1 MSDFDYS
8 STYACAPRP
17 PGTTDV
23 LQWLQTWLNVRTER
37 RRTSFQLFAPPRQR
51 ARAEGK
57 VLK

>member
-23 LQWLQTWLNVRTER
+23 LQWLQTWLNVHGEEAHQFPAVRP
-37 RRTSFQLFAPPRQR
+37 APP
-51 ARAEGK
+51 AGPS
-57 VLK
+57 